1 MALRNALHPE
11 SRLLTVR
18 ARGRGA
24 AFRPTGRFANPA
36 FLPCGRGAGEQ
47 RSGQPAALPILPF
60 GRAGAEPG
68 SSVPV
73 NRPHPESGVL
83 RRLAGDAARDGAAG
97 QLFDLCGREL
107 VVVARHGVFQRAG
120 RGSEVQRKLGVV
132 GMRGHSV
139 EQSAH
144 EGVAHADAVDHGV
157 DVVNPRSEERRV
169 GKECR
174 SRWSPY
180 H

>member
-36 FLPCGRGAGEQ
+36 FLPCGRGVGEQ

-68 SSVPV
+68 SSVPAK
-73 NRPHPESGVL
+73 RPLCQS
-83 RRLAGDAARDGAAG
+83 RLFAVRARGRGAA
-97 QLFDLCGREL
+97 FRPKGRTL
-107 VVVARHGVFQRAG
+107 NPASYAG
-120 RGSEVQRKLGVV
+120 
-132 GMRGHSV
+132 
-139 EQSAH
+139 
-144 EGVAHADAVDHGV
+144 
-157 DVVNPRSEERRV
+157 
-169 GKECR
+169 
-174 SRWSPY
+174 
-180 H
+180 

>member
-68 SSVPV
+68 SSVPAK
-73 NRPHPESGVL
+73 RPLCQS
-83 RRLAGDAARDGAAG
+83 RLFAVRARGRGAAFRPTG
-97 QLFDLCGREL
+97 RFANPAFWPCGRGAGE
-107 VVVARHGVFQRAG
+107 QRSGQKA
-120 RGSEVQRKLGVV
+120 
-132 GMRGHSV
+132 
-139 EQSAH
+139 A
-144 EGVAHADAVDHGV
+144 
-157 DVVNPRSEERRV
+157 P
-169 GKECR
+169 
-174 SRWSPY
+174 
-180 H
+180 